1 MTYREL
7 LEQYDLNE
15 SLLLSVSLA
24 NYLRDV
30 LLEFSVG
37 PMNAGASAVPVPEG
51 RFTLICTN
59 YVSLHVDRDPALAA
73 FRHPLDAVPDAQV
86 GRMTV
91 WSHSSDGDSPLL
103 ARLGQASDDY
113 QHLAVETTDGL
124 VEVVFEDLEIGMLD
138 AERVGAIDRA

>member
-1 MTYREL
+1 MRYRDLLDHYEL
-7 LEQYDLNE
+7 TEA
-15 SLLLSVSLA
+15 LLLSVSVV
-24 NYLRDV
+24 NFLRDV
-30 LLEFSVG
+30 QLEFSVG

-51 RFTLICTN
+51 MLTLTCTN

-103 ARLGQASDDY
+103 ARLGQASENY

-124 VEVVFEDLEIGMLD
+124 VEVVFEDLEMGVLD
-138 AERVGAIDRA
+138 PEGKR